1 MAAPPSPPERTH
13 DGGGILPSNVS
24 AATESEPARNNGAR
38 LPFAV
43 LLAVLIAFVLG
54 AGVVLLF
61 WSSPGRSAPQSTGS
75 APTPAPNRLTTAS
88 SPGAPL
94 PTVNGIT
101 CDALESTLFH
111 IHVHLAIFFDGQEQ
125 LIPFGVGVGQ
135 PWVVTD
141 SSRGPFV
148 RDGSC
153 FYWLHTHTA
162 DGVVHIESPVRRR
175 FTLGD
180 FFAIWQEPLSAT
192 QVGPATGP
200 VIVYVNGA
208 RDATDPAEITL
219 TSHARIQLDVGQD
232 VPPYPFDF
240 APGD

>member
-1 MAAPPSPPERTH
+1 MAAPPSPPERTP
-13 DGGGILPSNVS
+13 DGGGILPSNVGV
-24 AATESEPARNNGAR
+24 ATEREPARHNVAGF
-38 LPFAV
+38 PFGV
-43 LLAVLIAFVLG
+43 VLAVLIAFVLG
-54 AGVVLLF
+54 AAVVLLF
-61 WSSPGRSAPQSTGS
+61 WSSPGRSAPQSAGS
-75 APTPAPNRLTTAS
+75 APT
-88 SPGAPL
+88 PGAPL
-94 PTVNGIT
+94 PTVNGFT

-200 VIVYVNGA
+200 VIVYVNGT
-208 RDATDPAEITL
+208 RDLTDPAEITL

>member
-1 MAAPPSPPERTH
+1 
-13 DGGGILPSNVS
+13 V
-24 AATESEPARNNGAR
+24 ATETEPAKKNVGRF
-38 LPFAV
+38 PFVAV
-43 LLAVLIAFVLG
+43 LAVLIAFVLG
-54 AGVVLLF
+54 AAVVLLF
-61 WSSPGRSAPQSTGS
+61 WSSPGPSFPPSTGS
-75 APTPAPNRLTTAS
+75 ASTAVS
-88 SPGAPL
+88 ARRATGSTAAAPL
-94 PTVNGIT
+94 PTVSGIT

-125 LIPFGVGVGQ
+125 LVPFGVGVGQ

-141 SSRGPFV
+141 SARGPFA

-153 FYWLHTHTA
+153 FYWLHTHTG

-175 FTLGD
+175 FTLGE

-200 VIVYVNGA
+200 VIVYVNGT
-208 RDATDPAEITL
+208 RDDTDPAEITL